1 MEGLSNAVSIHGGI
15 DYVRNLRTGPTEDL
29 GFKIDAEIDTFAV
42 ASLTPPAGSETNKER
57 GLALHL
63 TSMSYEFALHFGRRG
78 PAYSVAKDR
87 LILEGHLHEQPEG
100 PKTRKKLL
108 GKPQLGK
115 AIGPTKLE
123 YSVQSKKLSWKFS
136 FPGGYTEGPNVSKA
150 IQSLLGATGQKKPR
164 IAGLMLEEELLL
176 APYLFPFF
184 SIQDIFTGIAIFDFD
199 PKLSKKAS
207 GVEGNIGLTEDGGN
221 IAVALRE
228 IRRSPKKYRSLI
240 NHVRDVLPFVQTLQ
254 ASKMLDKSFILTVRE
269 SYGQEY
275 NFPASMMS
283 DGTLEVICLV
293 VALYFDDSWLV
304 ILEEPERNIHPDL
317 LAGLVGKMRDRSN
330 AKQIIIT
337 SHNPEIVKHV
347 GLDALR
353 LVVRDKEGFSSVIKP
368 AGSDAVR
375 ELAENLSLD
384 KLFVKQLLGE

>member
-1 MEGLSNAVSIHGGI
+1 MADDLPEKEPKIRRLEAWNFKRFPHLEGEFSNFIGVVGANASGKSSLVSALTFLRDIAMEGLSNAVSIHGGI

-63 TSMSYEFALHFGRRG
+63 TSMSYEFALYVGPRG

-164 IAGLMLEEELLL
+164 IAGLM
-176 APYLFPFF
+176 
-184 SIQDIFTGIAIFDFD
+184 Q
-199 PKLSKKAS
+199 
-207 GVEGNIGLTEDGGN
+207 IG
-221 IAVALRE
+221 
-228 IRRSPKKYRSLI
+228 
-240 NHVRDVLPFVQTLQ
+240 
-254 ASKMLDKSFILTVRE
+254 
-269 SYGQEY
+269 
-275 NFPASMMS
+275 
-283 DGTLEVICLV
+283 
-293 VALYFDDSWLV
+293 
-304 ILEEPERNIHPDL
+304 
-317 LAGLVGKMRDRSN
+317 
-330 AKQIIIT
+330 
-337 SHNPEIVKHV
+337 
-347 GLDALR
+347 
-353 LVVRDKEGFSSVIKP
+353 
-368 AGSDAVR
+368 
-375 ELAENLSLD
+375 
-384 KLFVKQLLGE
+384 